1 MSKDRTRECR
11 YGHRFTTA
19 EVHTTVAVRA
29 LDRMKQF
36 EVTTLT
42 RRNQRERDKS
52 IARALHDGWRPLA
65 EKYGLTKSA
74 VYYAAKMGR
83 KALKEES
90 K

>member
-1 MSKDRTRECR
+1 MSKNRTRECKH
-11 YGHRFTTA
+11 GHRFTTV

-29 LDRMKQF
+29 VDRMRQF
-36 EVTTLT
+36 EVTTQT
-42 RRNQRERDKS
+42 RRNQRDRDKS
-52 IARALHDGWRPLA
+52 IALALHDGWRPLA

-83 KALKEES
+83 KALREES